1 MKMAN
6 PMFKTYDVPPELAE
20 KALQALEVA
29 RNTGKIKKGI
39 NEVTKIVERGQA
51 QLVFVAEDVQ
61 PPEVVAHIPMLC
73 KEKAIACVFVPIK
86 GDLGT
91 AAGLQVGCSA
101 AAIIEP
107 GDAKAQ
113 VADVV
118 KKVKELAK

>member
-1 MKMAN
+1 MAKAMYVN
-6 PMFKTYDVPPELAE
+6 YEVPAELAE
-20 KALQALEVA
+20 KSLQALEAA

-51 QLVFVAEDVQ
+51 LLVVIAEDVQ

-73 KEKAIACVFVPIK
+73 KEKGIPCVFVPTK

-91 AAGLQVGCSA
+91 AAGLPVGSSA
-101 AAIIEP
+101 AAVVEA
-107 GDAKAQ
+107 GDAKANI
-113 VADVV
+113 AEIG